1 MTDWTPRTREQA
13 ALRLAN
19 PDWKM
24 ASGLHVALVMGQIAL
39 PGKTV
44 AELEAALEA
53 MTPRRRGTVIEL
65 IRRWNQLM
73 TDAKALEASIDSE
86 LDQQTEIR
94 ETSS

>member
-1 MTDWTPRTREQA
+1 MTDWTPRTSEQT
-13 ALRLAN
+13 ALRMAS

-24 ASGLHVALVMGQIAL
+24 ANSLHVALVMGQMAL
-39 PGKTV
+39 PGKNI

-53 MTPRRRGTVIEL
+53 MTPRRRETLIEL

-86 LDQQTEIR
+86 LEAK
-94 ETSS
+94 E

>member
-1 MTDWTPRTREQA
+1 MTDWTPRTPEQA
-13 ALRLAN
+13 ALRMAS

-24 ASGLHVALVMGQIAL
+24 ASSLHVALVMGQMAL
-39 PGKTV
+39 PGKSV
-44 AELEAALEA
+44 GELEAALEA

-86 LDQQTEIR
+86 LEAK
-94 ETSS
+94 E

>member
-13 ALRLAN
+13 ALRLAS

-39 PGKTV
+39 PGKNV

-86 LDQQTEIR
+86 LEVK
-94 ETSS
+94 E